1 MEDAIRTTEDM
12 AHAEA
17 SADASTAAP
26 AAELED
32 PTELRLQLHRHGY
45 RPVPVLGAHVA
56 MKAAGKR
63 PMMKG
68 WETVCAS
75 ADEAEIARWTK
86 AQRNCTNTGL
96 LCGTLVGIDIDV
108 LDHQHAHRVTCI
120 ATEMLGMTP
129 ACRIG
134 RAPKIL
140 LIFRTDEP
148 FDKIQ
153 TPEFHMLDGTV
164 ARVEILAT
172 GQQFVAFGIHPDTK
186 AAYYWPECS
195 PLDVPLHALPPVTKE
210 RCAAFIAAAEK
221 YLRKVGGYS
230 SADRREI
237 EREGRKA
244 AGLKRNQAPSRELV
258 EEAVA
263 HIPNDDL
270 PYDDWI
276 KVGLALYAALGPDG
290 RDLWEGWSGRAD
302 KNDPEYTA
310 EKWDSFSSVR
320 SVTVGTLFWLA
331 RQNGWRAERV
341 ERVRTSRA
349 RIPNDQDADDDDG
362 DGRPVIRI
370 FAGFLHRAV
379 DMAEGALMQAGLG
392 YYQRGSMVVRP
403 AMVPVA
409 VSDGRTVDAPRLV
422 DVKAHHMAEAFTRV
436 VSFKRFDKR
445 AEEWVNS
452 DCPHRIAETFLAREG
467 QWRLPVLT
475 GIINCPTLRADGS
488 ILDLPGYDVQTGLL
502 FDPQDVQ
509 FPALP
514 RDPDRDMALRALA
527 YLKDRIS
534 TFPFVTEGDRAVALS
549 AILTALVRR
558 SLPTAPLHG
567 FNAPTAGTGKSM
579 LVDLASLIATARPA
593 PVIAQG
599 KSEEE
604 MEKRLGAA
612 LIAGDVLIAIDNC
625 EEPLGGELL
634 CQTMTQTS
642 LKVRILGKS
651 VNAEVPSNAAI
662 FATGNNLTF
671 EGDMTRRALRATL
684 DAGVERPELR
694 AFDRDP
700 LAMVTERRGDY
711 VSAGL
716 TVLRAF
722 HIAGRPQQRAPLGSF
737 TDWSR
742 WVRDALIWLG
752 EADPCDTMEELRGAD
767 PKLDALTSVLEGWR
781 EVIGLQP
788 ANVRDVIERATEQR
802 PQLYGR
808 AEFVHP
814 EFREALLRVAGEG
827 GAINGRRLG
836 KWIGSH
842 QNRIV
847 GGLRLINAGVSAGF
861 TRWQLQHATADA
873 APINDGSETLWSRAD
888 A

>member
-186 AAYYWPECS
+186 APYYWPECS

-230 SADRREI
+230 TADRREI

-290 RDLWEGWSGRAD
+290 RDLWEGWSARAD

-436 VSFKRFDKR
+436 GELQAVRQARR
-445 AEEWVNS
+445 AS
-452 DCPHRIAETFLAREG
+452 GSAF
-467 QWRLPVLT
+467 RLPPSDR
-475 GIINCPTLRADGS
+475 G
-488 ILDLPGYDVQTGLL
+488 DLPGARG
-502 FDPQDVQ
+502 P
-509 FPALP
+509 
-514 RDPDRDMALRALA
+514 
-527 YLKDRIS
+527 
-534 TFPFVTEGDRAVALS
+534 VA
-549 AILTALVRR
+549 TCR
-558 SLPTAPLHG
+558 
-567 FNAPTAGTGKSM
+567 
-579 LVDLASLIATARPA
+579 
-593 PVIAQG
+593 
-599 KSEEE
+599 
-604 MEKRLGAA
+604 
-612 LIAGDVLIAIDNC
+612 C
-625 EEPLGGELL
+625 
-634 CQTMTQTS
+634 
-642 LKVRILGKS
+642 
-651 VNAEVPSNAAI
+651 
-662 FATGNNLTF
+662 
-671 EGDMTRRALRATL
+671 
-684 DAGVERPELR
+684 
-694 AFDRDP
+694 
-700 LAMVTERRGDY
+700 
-711 VSAGL
+711 
-716 TVLRAF
+716 
-722 HIAGRPQQRAPLGSF
+722 
-737 TDWSR
+737 
-742 WVRDALIWLG
+742 
-752 EADPCDTMEELRGAD
+752 
-767 PKLDALTSVLEGWR
+767 
-781 EVIGLQP
+781 
-788 ANVRDVIERATEQR
+788 
-802 PQLYGR
+802 
-808 AEFVHP
+808 
-814 EFREALLRVAGEG
+814 
-827 GAINGRRLG
+827 
-836 KWIGSH
+836 
-842 QNRIV
+842 
-847 GGLRLINAGVSAGF
+847 
-861 TRWQLQHATADA
+861 
-873 APINDGSETLWSRAD
+873 
-888 A
+888 

>member
-12 AHAEA
+12 ADAEA

-26 AAELED
+26 APAELED
-32 PTELRLQLHRHGY
+32 PTDQRLQLHRHGY

-56 MKAAGKR
+56 MKGAGKR

-140 LIFRTDEP
+140 LTFRTDEP

-164 ARVEILAT
+164 ARVEVLAT

-186 AAYYWPECS
+186 APYHWPECS
-195 PLDVPLHALPPVTKE
+195 PLDVPLHELPPVTRD
-210 RCAAFIAAAEK
+210 RCAAFIAAAET

-230 SADRREI
+230 TADRREI

-276 KVGLALYAALGPDG
+276 KVGLALYAALGAGG
-290 RDLWEGWSGRAD
+290 RDLWESWSARAD

-310 EKWDSFSSVR
+310 EKWDSFARVR
-320 SVTVGTLFWLA
+320 SVTVGSLFWLA
-331 RQNGWRAERV
+331 RHNGWRAEQA

-349 RIPNDQDADDDDG
+349 SRRPDAADQDEVDD
-362 DGRPVIRI
+362 DGRPVIRMY
-370 FAGFLHRAV
+370 AGFLHQTV

-392 YYQRGSMVVRP
+392 YYQRGSIVVRP

-422 DVKAHHMAEAFTRV
+422 HVKAHHMAEAFTRAA
-436 VSFKRFDKR
+436 SWKRFDKR
-445 AEEWVNS
+445 EGEWLS
-452 DCPHRIAETFLAREG
+452 TDCPHRIAETFLAREG

-475 GIINCPTLRADGS
+475 GMINCPTLRADGS
-488 ILDLPGYDVQTGLL
+488 ILDLPGYDAQTGLL
-502 FDPQDVQ
+502 FDPQEVR

-527 YLKDRIS
+527 YRQ
-534 TFPFVTEGDRAVALS
+534 
-549 AILTALVRR
+549 RR
-558 SLPTAPLHG
+558 STAS
-567 FNAPTAGTGKSM
+567 TRR
-579 LVDLASLIATARPA
+579 RPA
-593 PVIAQG
+593 
-599 KSEEE
+599 
-604 MEKRLGAA
+604 
-612 LIAGDVLIAIDNC
+612 
-625 EEPLGGELL
+625 
-634 CQTMTQTS
+634 
-642 LKVRILGKS
+642 
-651 VNAEVPSNAAI
+651 
-662 FATGNNLTF
+662 
-671 EGDMTRRALRATL
+671 RA
-684 DAGVERPELR
+684 
-694 AFDRDP
+694 
-700 LAMVTERRGDY
+700 
-711 VSAGL
+711 S
-716 TVLRAF
+716 
-722 HIAGRPQQRAPLGSF
+722 
-737 TDWSR
+737 
-742 WVRDALIWLG
+742 
-752 EADPCDTMEELRGAD
+752 PC
-767 PKLDALTSVLEGWR
+767 
-781 EVIGLQP
+781 
-788 ANVRDVIERATEQR
+788 
-802 PQLYGR
+802 
-808 AEFVHP
+808 
-814 EFREALLRVAGEG
+814 
-827 GAINGRRLG
+827 
-836 KWIGSH
+836 
-842 QNRIV
+842 
-847 GGLRLINAGVSAGF
+847 
-861 TRWQLQHATADA
+861 
-873 APINDGSETLWSRAD
+873 LWTSRA
-888 A
+888 